1 MLVPNSLFLVGRD
14 MENVF
19 EFNRHSVLN
28 FQQASQ
34 LLPLIYKITVE
45 ADQEL
50 QLLTSKLNRARQ
62 ELNTLELAEIEEN
75 IQKLITKWES
85 KVMKLGLEPKGIWL
99 VDFDA
104 GDGYYCWKYPELEL
118 KFWHGYKD
126 GFSGRRPI
134 GENEI
139 EKAEIDKGD
148 TTH

>member
-1 MLVPNSLFLVGRD
+1 

-19 EFNRHSVLN
+19 EFNRHSVLS

-34 LLPLIYKITVE
+34 LLTLVYKITAE
-45 ADQEL
+45 SDHTLQE
-50 QLLTSKLNRARQ
+50 LTSKLNRLSNQIRTQ
-62 ELNTLELAEIEEN
+62 EIADLEDQ
-75 IQKLITKWES
+75 IQRLISKWES
-85 KVMKLGLEPKGIWL
+85 KILKLGLEPKGIWL

-134 GENEI
+134 SENEI
-139 EKAEIDKGD
+139 EKAELSKDE
-148 TTH
+148 TSH